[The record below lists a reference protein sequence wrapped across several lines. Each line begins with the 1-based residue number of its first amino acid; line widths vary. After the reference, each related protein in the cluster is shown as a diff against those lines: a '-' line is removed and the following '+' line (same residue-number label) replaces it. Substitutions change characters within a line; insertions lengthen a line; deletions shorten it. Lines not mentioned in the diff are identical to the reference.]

1 MRGVR
6 SSKRLSVVVRKC
18 ATVVIIT
25 VSTILL
31 FEFSYRVILRLAPGL
46 LTAAKSRG
54 LDYGDTWRPEGFGP
68 GGSLKENFDA
78 MVLGPYGNTV
88 RWKNNAQGF
97 RNDYD
102 VTQEPGP
109 GVVRVMSIGD
119 SFTAGYRL
127 AQDETFSY
135 LLEQYLNTKSDGS
148 KYEVLI
154 SAVDDPSAALHYIN
168 SSRLSFKPNL
178 VLLGLTLGND
188 IAESYVALA
197 PDGRF
202 KFNDETASIEVNTS
216 RTLGFTRGLEKMLI
230 PAACAGPKKSFLD
243 RRSITFHLLKRL
255 WRSRLNGEAIGSWY
269 DKETMR
275 LFDPVNGLGVYLKE
289 PPREGQEA
297 YDRLFRTLRALK
309 KVIAREG
316 ASFAVVIFPQR
327 FQVQQDDW
335 ALTVAD
341 YGLNESCFDLNLP
354 NRLFADFCAQND
366 IVCIDPA
373 QAIAAAHNTSSRNL
387 YCPQGDMHLNAEGNR
402 VLFEA
407 IKDEVYRELRKS
419 VPH

>member
-1 MRGVR
+1 MGVI
-6 SSKRLSVVVRKC
+6 VRKST
-18 ATVVIIT
+18 TVVIIT

-31 FEFSYRVILRLAPGL
+31 FEFSYRVMLRLAPGL
-46 LTAAKSRG
+46 LTTARSRG
-54 LDYGDTWRPEGFGP
+54 LDYGDTWRAEGFGP

-102 VTQEPGP
+102 VTPQPGA

-154 SAVDDPSAALHYIN
+154 SAVDDPSAALHYVN
-168 SSRLSFKPNL
+168 SAGLSFKPNL
-178 VLLGLTLGND
+178 VLLGVTIGND

-202 KFNDETASIEVNTS
+202 KLDDETGSIEVNTS
-216 RTLGFTRGLEKMLI
+216 RTLGFTSGLEKMLI
-230 PAACAGPKKSFLD
+230 PSACAGVSESFLD

-255 WRSRLNGEAIGSWY
+255 WRSRQNGEAIVSWY
-269 DKETMR
+269 GKGSLR
-275 LFDPVNGLGVYLKE
+275 LFDPVNGLGMYLKE

-297 YDRLFRTLRALK
+297 YERLFRTLRALK

-327 FQVQQDDW
+327 FQVQRDDLT
-335 ALTVAD
+335 LTVAE
-341 YGLNESCFDLNLP
+341 YGLNESCIDLNLP
-354 NRLFADFCAQND
+354 NKLLADFCAQNE

-373 QAIAAAHNTSSRNL
+373 PAIAAAHNTSSRNL

-407 IKDEVYRELRKS
+407 IKDEVYRQLRKS
-419 VPH
+419 APH

>member
-1 MRGVR
+1 MH
-6 SSKRLSVVVRKC
+6 SSKRLRVIVRKC

-31 FEFSYRVILRLAPGL
+31 FEFSYRAILRLAPGL

-54 LDYGDTWRPEGFGP
+54 LDYGDTWRSEGFGP

-88 RWKNNAQGF
+88 HWKNNAQGF

-109 GVVRVMSIGD
+109 GVVRVMSVGD

-135 LLEQYLNTKSDGS
+135 LLERYLNTKSDGS

-154 SAVDDPSAALHYIN
+154 SAVDDPSAALHYLN
-168 SSRLSFKPNL
+168 SSGLSFKPKL
-178 VLLGLTLGND
+178 VLLGVTLGND

-202 KFNDETASIEVNTS
+202 KLNDETGRIEVNTS
-216 RTLGFTRGLEKMLI
+216 RTLGFSRGLEKMLI
-230 PAACAGPKKSFLD
+230 PAGCAGVTQSFLD
-243 RRSITFHLLKRL
+243 RRSITFHLMKRL
-255 WRSRLNGEAIGSWY
+255 WRSRQNGEAIVSWY
-269 DKETMR
+269 DRQDLR
-275 LFDPVNGLGVYLKE
+275 LFDPVNGLGNYLKE

-297 YDRLFRTLRALK
+297 YERLFRTLRALK
-309 KVIAREG
+309 KVSAREG
-316 ASFAVVIFPQR
+316 ASFAVVVFPQR
-327 FQVQQDDW
+327 FQMQKEDW
-335 ALTVAD
+335 ALTIED
-341 YGLNESCFDLNLP
+341 YGLNEACFDLNLP
-354 NRLFADFCAQND
+354 NRLLADFCAQND

-373 QAIAAAHNTSSRNL
+373 PAIAAAHNTSSRNL

-407 IKDEVYRELRKS
+407 IKDEVYRELRKA
-419 VPH
+419 VAH